1 MRLAPASL
9 LFSTSLFGFFLLCD
23 SSAPANPTYVCPMA
37 SAALE
42 DDTLYAFDGRTMTPV
57 ISASEFEAPQR
68 KWTTLYFVVKTAG
81 DDRAGAIVIKTARL
95 GPQLTSDRPD
105 YGRVLLRR
113 SGVGSNCGSQRSY
126 LNSVSTLAYEAYH
139 DLGYDRGE
147 ILERPDGSD
156 TGLTTLQHFHTGYDA
171 TDYASRDQKCRRTD
185 DKKRY
190 DGSYEARSNRS
201 QFSFVT
207 DIVDHGISGAASQA
221 ASGGFRW
228 VASSSI
234 GDHEYEIEKG
244 TGRQSGRDAGG
255 KRGREPLRL
264 HEVTIKTG
272 KKSAGDGEDS
282 DQRLSSGWIAL
293 GGIRD
298 CLEHKGKRSEREA
311 RDQGGKPHRR
321 GQLVFAP
328 HRIVDAELQYP

>member
-1 MRLAPASL
+1 MRLTPASL

-171 TDYASRDQKCRRTD
+171 TDYGSRDQKCRRTD

-228 VASSSI
+228 VASLIVPPASANR
-234 GDHEYEIEKG
+234 ENLRERRVEIKPYQTVAGIACVPFRISPRG
-244 TGRQSGRDAGG
+244 TAQVIRVNDLDRRKQVGFDFGRVKEIRLGPTTGG
-255 KRGREPLRL
+255 EP
-264 HEVTIKTG
+264 
-272 KKSAGDGEDS
+272 
-282 DQRLSSGWIAL
+282 
-293 GGIRD
+293 
-298 CLEHKGKRSEREA
+298 
-311 RDQGGKPHRR
+311 
-321 GQLVFAP
+321 
-328 HRIVDAELQYP
+328 